1 METFEWA
8 VRIFS
13 QSELVDF
20 GLDSYIDLRF
30 FKIECLTSILYLWI
44 EFSGVVSRV
53 EVKRK
58 VAIRGKVRRRN
69 GSVRKYV

>member
-1 METFEWA
+1 MATFEWA
-8 VRIFS
+8 VRIWC

-20 GLDSYIDLRF
+20 SLDSYVDLRF
-30 FKIECLTSILYLWI
+30 FKIEDLMSILYLWI

-58 VAIRGKVRRRN
+58 VAIRGEVRRGN

>member
-1 METFEWA
+1 M
-8 VRIFS
+8 
-13 QSELVDF
+13 
-20 GLDSYIDLRF
+20 
-30 FKIECLTSILYLWI
+30 SILYLWI

-58 VAIRGKVRRRN
+58 VAIRGEVRRGN